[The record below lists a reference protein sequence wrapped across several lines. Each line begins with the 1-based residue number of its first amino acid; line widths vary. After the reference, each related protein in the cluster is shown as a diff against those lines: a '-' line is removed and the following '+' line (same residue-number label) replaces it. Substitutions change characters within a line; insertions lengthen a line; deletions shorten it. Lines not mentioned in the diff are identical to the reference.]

1 MVPPTPFRGYPP
13 MWNTGHL
20 AEEKSSYAD
29 KKILQSFFT
38 LSVLLFVAGFTSAC
52 SAPLQSANNTS
63 STTPA
68 TSEIKIAT
76 QAGPA
81 TVGVPYNAA
90 TSVSGGF
97 APYIFRISSG
107 SLPPGTSLN
116 PATGSITGTPS
127 VAGTYNFVLSVTSSA
142 RGPAG
147 ATYIPVASRIFEQQS
162 PAAASGSL
170 PVQILVAGGSSV
182 SIKISPSQATV
193 IPQGQQ
199 QFTAQV
205 IGTAS
210 TAVNWSASV
219 GTISSTGAFV
229 APKVT
234 SNTSAVITA
243 SSTANPVLRA
253 TATVSVVPEVALTI
267 TNSTMPEANA
277 SSPYASTLTATG
289 GVTPYQWSL
298 TGGALPSGI
307 QLQAASGA
315 ITGMT
320 THVGSFPFTAKV
332 TDASGKTASL
342 SFTLTVSS
350 ASASGFDGPAELP
363 RVYIQTAMANTPAPG
378 ATSTI
383 SAGGDFQSAL
393 NSANCGDTIQLQAA
407 ATFTGTFTFPAKSC
421 DDNHWIIVRTSSPDS
436 ALPAEG
442 GRLTPCYAGV
452 SSLPA
457 RPSFHC
463 SSTKNVL
470 AKLVAASNNGPLVF
484 ATGAN
489 HYRLVGLEITRPVG
503 SGVVTAL
510 ASISTTSG
518 TANNLI
524 LDRVWL
530 HGTAQDETTRGV
542 DLGGMSYASVIDSFF
557 TDFHCISV
565 TGSCGDSQ
573 AILGGIGQVAGPTG
587 PYKITD
593 NFLEASGENILFG
606 GGGGLDTPG
615 DIQISQN
622 HFFKPLTWM
631 KGQPGYVGGANGNSF
646 VVKNLLELK
655 NAQRVLAE
663 ANIMEYSWGGF
674 SQVGFGIVLTP
685 KNQSGGCP
693 ICQVTDITIRYS
705 TISHVG
711 AGVQIANAEDVPG
724 VVALDGERYSIHDV
738 TIDDINGT
746 LYNGPGEFVELSTC
760 ADCPLL
766 QNIAINH
773 VTAFAPDILFLVGD
787 LVASAPMK
795 NFSFTNSIVN
805 AGTYPVWSAYGV
817 TADCSYYDVPITTF
831 NACFA
836 SSAFDTNAIIGPTS
850 NFPSSKWP
858 SGNSFPAS
866 AAAVQFVSYNN
877 GNGGNYQLLST
888 SPYHN
893 AGTDHK
899 DVGAD
904 ISTIVSETTGVY

>member
-1 MVPPTPFRGYPP
+1 
-13 MWNTGHL
+13 MWNTEHL
-20 AEEKSSYAD
+20 AEEKGLYAN
-29 KKILQSFFT
+29 KKLFKSFSA
-38 LSVLLFVAGFTSAC
+38 LSLLLFVVAFTSAC
-52 SAPLQSANNTS
+52 GAPLQSSNSTS
-63 STTPA
+63 STNPA
-68 TSEIKIAT
+68 TSQLKIAT

-90 TSVSGGF
+90 TSVSGGS
-97 APYIFRISSG
+97 APYVFTISSG
-107 SLPPGTSLN
+107 SLPPGMSLN
-116 PATGSITGTPS
+116 PSTGSITGTPS
-127 VAGTYNFVLSVTSSA
+127 VAGTYRFVLSVTSSA
-142 RGPAG
+142 QKPGGP
-147 ATYIPVASRIFEQQS
+147 TYLPVASRIFDQQS
-162 PAAASGSL
+162 SPAASGSL

-182 SIKISPSQATV
+182 SIKISPSQAIV

-199 QFTAQV
+199 QFSAQV

-210 TAVNWSASV
+210 TAVSWSASV
-219 GTISSTGAFV
+219 GTISNTGAFV
-229 APKVT
+229 APKAT
-234 SNTSAVITA
+234 TNTSAVITA
-243 SSTANPVLRA
+243 TSTVNPTLHA
-253 TATVSVVPEVALTI
+253 TATVSVVPEVALAI
-267 TNSTMPEANA
+267 SSSAMPEANA
-277 SSPYASTLTATG
+277 STPYAATLTATG

-298 TGGALPSGI
+298 SGGALPSGI
-307 QLQAASGA
+307 QLQTSSGA
-315 ITGMT
+315 ITGT
-320 THVGSFPFTAKV
+320 TSHVGAFPFTASV

-342 SFTLTVSS
+342 NLTLTVSS
-350 ASASGFDGPAELP
+350 ASASGYDGPAELP

-383 SAGGDFQSAL
+383 SAGGDLQSAL
-393 NSANCGDTIQLQAA
+393 NSASCGDTIQLQAG

-421 DDNHWIIVRTSSPDS
+421 DDNHWIIVRTSSSDS
-436 ALPAEG
+436 SLPAEG
-442 GRLTPCYAGV
+442 ARLTPCYAGI

-463 SSTKNVL
+463 VSTKNVL
-470 AKLVAASNNGPLVF
+470 AKLVANSNNGPVVF
-484 ATGAN
+484 ASGAN

-510 ASISTTSG
+510 ASIGTSNA

-530 HGTAQDETTRGV
+530 HGTAQDETTRGI
-542 DLGGMSYASVIDSFF
+542 DLGGMSYASVVDSFF

-565 TGSCGDSQ
+565 TGACGDSQ
-573 AILGGIGQVAGPTG
+573 AILGGIGQVAGSTG

-606 GGGGLDTPG
+606 GGGGLDTPA

-631 KGQPGYVGGANGNSF
+631 KGQPGYVGGANGNPF
-646 VVKNLLELK
+646 IVKNLLELK

-663 ANIMEYSWGGF
+663 ANIMEYSWGGY
-674 SQVGFGIVLTP
+674 SQVGFGIVFTP

-705 TISHVG
+705 TISHV
-711 AGVQIANAEDVPG
+711 AGGFQIANAEDTPG

-738 TIDDINGT
+738 TVDDINGT
-746 LYNGPGEFVELSTC
+746 LYDGPGEFAELATC
-760 ADCPLL
+760 PDCPLL
-766 QNIAINH
+766 QSVAINH
-773 VTAFAPDILFLVGD
+773 VTAFPPNTLFFVGD

-795 NFSFTNSIVN
+795 SFTFTNSIVN
-805 AGTYPVWSAYGV
+805 AGTYPLWSAYGV
-817 TADCSYYDVPITTF
+817 AADCSYHDVPLTTF
-831 NACFA
+831 KACFTG
-836 SSAFDTNAIIGPTS
+836 SVFDTNAIIAANS
-850 NFPSSKWP
+850 NFPASKWP

-877 GNGGNYQLLST
+877 GNGGNYQLLSS

-893 AGTDHK
+893 AGTDRK
-899 DVGAD
+899 DLGAD
-904 ISTIVSETTGVY
+904 IGTIVSETTGVY